1 MAAKFEL
8 KKSKNDKFVFNLLA
22 ANGQVILTSEM
33 YESRAS
39 ALNGIEA
46 VRKNAPNDGRF
57 GRLGGSVL
65 RDAGIPPQDAA
76 QAVPLGRAG
85 HYGGTGGAGRV
96 SYLVP
101 VKEIKEAEKPPHCC
115 GGFSVLVT
123 IV

>member
-1 MAAKFEL
+1 MPWSEWIKEPVCWLVSYLIIANLAGFAMMGIDKYKAKHERWR
-8 KKSKNDKFVFNLLA
+8 
-22 ANGQVILTSEM
+22 IRE
-33 YESRAS
+33 R
-39 ALNGIEA
+39 
-46 VRKNAPNDGRF
+46 
-57 GRLGGSVL
+57 SVL

-101 VKEIKEAEKPPHCC
+101 VKRKGIKATEKPPHRC

>member
-1 MAAKFEL
+1 M
-8 KKSKNDKFVFNLLA
+8 SV
-22 ANGQVILTSEM
+22 G
-33 YESRAS
+33 AS
-39 ALNGIEA
+39 
-46 VRKNAPNDGRF
+46 
-57 GRLGGSVL
+57 GSVL

-76 QAVPLGRAG
+76 QVVPLGRAG